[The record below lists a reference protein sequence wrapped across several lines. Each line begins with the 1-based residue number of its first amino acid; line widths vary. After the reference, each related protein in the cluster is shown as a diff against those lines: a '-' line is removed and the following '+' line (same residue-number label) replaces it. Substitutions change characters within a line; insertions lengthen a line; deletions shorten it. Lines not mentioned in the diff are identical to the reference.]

1 MHAKQASFGSE
12 DFFVRMKGKHN
23 CGFAV
28 AGGNIQQDNNKHTS
42 QMKRI
47 NNATA
52 KSPVVIGETS
62 RSDIISI
69 SIH

>member
-23 CGFAV
+23 CGFAISV
-28 AGGNIQQDNNKHTS
+28 ENIQQDNNKHTS

-52 KSPVVIGETS
+52 NAKSPVVVGETS
-62 RSDIISI
+62 RSDIIL
-69 SIH
+69 IH